1 MASTSFKHLLP
12 RLGLIAAA
20 LFCALPATFG
30 AGDDKPAA
38 ATNPAGSLAFTV
50 AAPAGKYSAQQ
61 LSDIV
66 KSAAT
71 HRGWTVKESS
81 ADRVVIYLNHR
92 HNEATV
98 TFEITDGTINAYTV
112 PNKQTDR
119 WLRYL
124 HKDVEVALG
133 LPAR

>member
-1 MASTSFKHLLP
+1 MASTTFKNTLP

-20 LFCALPATFG
+20 LFCALPAITS
-30 AGDDKPAA
+30 AADDKAAA
-38 ATNPAGSLAFTV
+38 ATNPAGSVAFTV
-50 AAPAGKYSAQQ
+50 TAPAGKYSAQQ

-81 ADRVVIYLNHR
+81 ANRVVTYLNHR

-98 TFEITDGTINAYTV
+98 TFEIADGTITAYAV